1 MPMFDFLTDAQ
12 YIALGRVVAN
22 AAELESLLATILTN
36 LLELN
41 EKQARALIPVMMA
54 RKIELLEKL
63 HPVDDEVGKKDLK
76 DLTRVLR
83 DLNDKRNT
91 VVHGIW
97 YPSLQRQDA
106 KKKASGNAGGEHSRR
121 GRHRP
126 EPRQDLS
133 CGGVRKPVER
143 AGDCVFEREGFC
155 DKTLVGF
162 VRAKRWEAL
171 ELFVAPQPVH
181 VVGRQICID
190 VYRVVIPND
199 QAYVTRCPSMLGLKS
214 FRSATIS
221 LAGF

>member
-36 LLELN
+36 RLELN

-76 DLTRVLR
+76 DLKDLTRVLR

-97 YPSLQRQDA
+97 YPAYKDKVTR
-106 KKKASGNAGGEHSRR
+106 KKLLEM
-121 GRHRP
+121 
-126 EPRQDLS
+126 
-133 CGGVRKPVER
+133 
-143 AGDCVFEREGFC
+143 
-155 DKTLVGF
+155 LVGSIPAED
-162 VRAKRWEAL
+162 VIAQNRAR
-171 ELFVAPQPVH
+171 
-181 VVGRQICID
+181 
-190 VYRVVIPND
+190 
-199 QAYVTRCPSMLGLKS
+199 S
-214 FRSATIS
+214 FLWWS
-221 LAGF
+221 

>member
-76 DLTRVLR
+76 DLIRVLR

-97 YPSLQRQDA
+97 YPAYKDNMPR
-106 KKKASGNAGGEHSRR
+106 KKLLEMLVGSIPAEDVIAQNRDKVF
-121 GRHRP
+121 P
-126 EPRQDLS
+126 VVDLENLS
-133 CGGVRKPVER
+133 NELAIAYSNVR
-143 AGDCVFEREGFC
+143 
-155 DKTLVGF
+155 GF
-162 VRAKRWEAL
+162 VRRHWLASL
-171 ELFVAPQPVH
+171 EQ
-181 VVGRQICID
+181 
-190 VYRVVIPND
+190 ND
-199 QAYVTRCPSMLGLKS
+199 GKP
-214 FRSATIS
+214 
-221 LAGF
+221 